1 MKTHRP
7 HRKRQKTDIFSE
19 FNLDKYEPVYVEPKE
34 YTIITALD
42 RVLDQ
47 ARLSKL
53 SNDFW
58 TIVERPM
65 AYLREHLELTNIQIV
80 LLAIMVEEG
89 EPVSWGGFGEFL
101 GTSRLNTM

>member
-1 MKTHRP
+1 MRTHRP

-53 SNDFW
+53 SNDF
-58 TIVERPM
+58 
-65 AYLREHLELTNIQIV
+65 
-80 LLAIMVEEG
+80 
-89 EPVSWGGFGEFL
+89 
-101 GTSRLNTM
+101 